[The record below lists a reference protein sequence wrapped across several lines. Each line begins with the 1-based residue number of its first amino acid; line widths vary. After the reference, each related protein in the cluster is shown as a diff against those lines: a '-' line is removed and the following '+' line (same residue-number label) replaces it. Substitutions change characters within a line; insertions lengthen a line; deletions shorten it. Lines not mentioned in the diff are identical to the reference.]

1 MGEHPREWGISPQKG
16 TWKTGILVANTGDT
30 RKKMRSQGEQLGKQL
45 PKAGDFYIFLPSRI
59 QPYVAMVTFKNLKP
73 LHQEP
78 TRSRTHPWLCS
89 QANMQNSPRT
99 QQKKQ
104 DLIPNRRFF
113 NSQRPWVFPTK
124 RCHFHSISWFKRLYI
139 SKRLMGWTSTNSK
152 NGVFSNGRDFSS
164 HMRRSWWKLSP
175 TSAIDLP
182 STMLHN
188 L

>member
-1 MGEHPREWGISPQKG
+1 MIQGRKWEAKENSWGNNCRKLGIFTYFYHQEFSRMSPWSLLRTSSHFIKNRPG
-16 TWKTGILVANTGDT
+16 AELTHG
-30 RKKMRSQGEQLGKQL
+30 
-45 PKAGDFYIFLPSRI
+45 
-59 QPYVAMVTFKNLKP
+59 YVARQTCRT
-73 LHQEP
+73 HQEH
-78 TRSRTHPWLCS
+78 SK
-89 QANMQNSPRT
+89 
-99 QQKKQ
+99 KKQ

-113 NSQRPWVFPTK
+113 QLTKTLGFFPTK

>member
-1 MGEHPREWGISPQKG
+1 
-16 TWKTGILVANTGDT
+16 
-30 RKKMRSQGEQLGKQL
+30 MRSQGEQLGKQL

-139 SKRLMGWTSTNSK
+139 YRSGSWGERQPTPKM
-152 NGVFSNGRDFSS
+152 VFFPMAGIF
-164 HMRRSWWKLSP
+164 LV
-175 TSAIDLP
+175 I
-182 STMLHN
+182 
-188 L
+188 